1 MTALAA
7 PAAFAQA
14 WPDKPIRFLMS
25 APAGS
30 SIDVLGR
37 TIADKLKDR
46 LGQPV
51 VVENKPA
58 AGGTV
63 ATAEV
68 AHSAPDGYTMVL
80 AFNGPLSFAPLLQK
94 LPYDVAKDLAPV
106 IITSSQPN
114 VLAINATLPVHSVKE
129 LVAYAKANPGKLNY
143 ASVGNG
149 SSSHLNM
156 ELFKSVAGFDAV
168 HVPFNGSPPAVKA
181 TVQNETQMM
190 FAVMQPL
197 QAQIQAGQL
206 RALAVTTG
214 KRFPLL
220 PDLPTI
226 AESGYPGFEALAW
239 NGVLVAANT
248 PRPIIARLNAE
259 MNAVLKEPG
268 RAAEDA
274 RLRIRP
280 DRRDAGGVRRA
291 DQRRSD
297 AMGAGDQEGRPE
309 GRLSM
314 SAVNR
319 GQRCISRQ
327 ELATFAHADAAK
339 YISDPDVQRSGGS
352 RKRGGTP
359 MSDVDKVV
367 LAYSGGLDTSVILK
381 WLQDTYGCEVVTFTA
396 DIGQGEEVEP
406 ARAKALQL
414 GIKKKN
420 IYIEDLREEFV
431 RDFVFPMFRANAVYE
446 GEYLLGTSIARPL
459 IAKRLVEIARK
470 TGADAI
476 SHGATGKGNDQVRFE
491 LGAYALAPNIRIIA
505 PWREWDLL
513 SREKLLAYADQHGIP
528 VDFKKRREAG
538 GAPYSMDANLL
549 HISYE
554 GGILEDPDFEPEE
567 SMWRMTV
574 SPEKRAGES
583 ADGRARVSRWRR
595 RRGGRQDDVA
605 RERCWRR

>member
-1 MTALAA
+1 MLKRIATACCIALMMIASGTS
-7 PAAFAQA
+7 AQT

-63 ATAEV
+63 ATADV
-68 AHSAPDGYTMVL
+68 AHSPPDGYTMVL

-114 VLAINATLPVHSVKE
+114 VLAVNASLPVHSVKD

-197 QAQIQAGQL
+197 QAQVQAGAL
-206 RALAVTTG
+206 RAIAVTTA

-220 PDLPTI
+220 PDLPSI

-259 MNAVLKEPG
+259 MNAVLKEP
-268 RAAEDA
+268 
-274 RLRIRP
+274 
-280 DRRDAGGVRRA
+280 
-291 DQRRSD
+291 
-297 AMGAGDQEGRPE
+297 
-309 GRLSM
+309 
-314 SAVNR
+314 
-319 GQRCISRQ
+319 
-327 ELATFAHADAAK
+327 
-339 YISDPDVQRSGGS
+339 DVQQKMHGFGFDLI
-352 RKRGGTP
+352 GGTP
-359 MSDVDKVV
+359 EDFGS
-367 LAYSGGLDTSVILK
+367 LISG
-381 WLQDTYGCEVVTFTA
+381 EA
-396 DIGQGEEVEP
+396 
-406 ARAKALQL
+406 ARWAPV
-414 GIKKKN
+414 IKKVGLK
-420 IYIEDLREEFV
+420 
-431 RDFVFPMFRANAVYE
+431 
-446 GEYLLGTSIARPL
+446 
-459 IAKRLVEIARK
+459 
-470 TGADAI
+470 
-476 SHGATGKGNDQVRFE
+476 
-491 LGAYALAPNIRIIA
+491 
-505 PWREWDLL
+505 
-513 SREKLLAYADQHGIP
+513 
-528 VDFKKRREAG
+528 VD
-538 GAPYSMDANLL
+538 
-549 HISYE
+549 
-554 GGILEDPDFEPEE
+554 
-567 SMWRMTV
+567 
-574 SPEKRAGES
+574 
-583 ADGRARVSRWRR
+583 
-595 RRGGRQDDVA
+595 
-605 RERCWRR
+605 